1 MSIRRAALWSM
12 GSQYAAF
19 VIQFATSV
27 IISRFFLGPAE
38 VGLFSI
44 ALATALLVAVLQD
57 FGITRFVSGQPGVD
71 AAQIRA
77 ATSVSIL
84 FAWAIALL
92 VAAMAWPVAHFYG
105 DMRLAPLL
113 LIIGASYLISPFA
126 VVPQALM
133 ARAMDYRQLFSVNV
147 SSALAGGITA
157 LSLAAVGYSAAA
169 LAWAMIVQALVRV
182 LIAQR
187 LRPVAIDFRQSLA
200 DLLPVLRFG
209 SASAALCISGAIGM
223 KSQDLVIGRLLGLE
237 SVGLYSR
244 ATALAATLAQLVTG
258 AVNAVFYPAFAR
270 MRDAGEPMGPPY
282 LRVVAGNCAVNWP
295 AMVAMALAAEPI
307 ILMLYG
313 PKWADAASLLK
324 WIALSEIFY
333 VALPLHMDI
342 PILLGRIRSL
352 IWYNAAD
359 TAISVSFLLVAAR
372 WGLEAAAMS
381 RIAYGMVWTLIYGR
395 FLHQLIGF
403 SWSGMLSVYLR
414 SALVTAAT
422 VAPLLAAY
430 AWWRTPATLGFT
442 GLLGCAAAGALCWIA
457 ALFAVRHPGRSE
469 IIAMLTSLTQRPIAA
484 TPAL

>member
-27 IISRFFLGPAE
+27 IISRYFLGPAE

-77 ATSVSIL
+77 ATTVSIL

-92 VAAMAWPVAHFYG
+92 VWVMAWPVAHFYH
-105 DMRLAPLL
+105 DPRLAPLL
-113 LIIGASYLISPFA
+113 LIIGASYIVSPFA

-133 ARAMDYRQLFSVNV
+133 ARAMDYRQLFAVNV
-147 SSALAGGITA
+147 GSAFAGGATA
-157 LSLAAVGYSAAA
+157 LSLAALGYSAAA
-169 LAWAMIVQALVRV
+169 LAWAMIVQALVRM
-182 LIAQR
+182 LIAQS
-187 LRPVAIDFRQSLA
+187 LRPVPIGFRQSMT

-270 MRDAGEPMGPPY
+270 MRDAGEAMGAPY

-307 ILMLYG
+307 VLMLYG

-333 VALPLHMDI
+333 VALPLHMDL
-342 PILLGRIRSL
+342 PILLGRIRTL

-359 TAISVSFLLVAAR
+359 TAISVGFLLIAAR

-381 RIAYGMVWTLIYGR
+381 RIAYGFVWTLIYGR

-403 SWSGMLSVYLR
+403 SWSGMLSVYAR
-414 SALVTAAT
+414 SALVTLAT

-430 AWWRTPATLGFT
+430 HWWRTPATLGFS
-442 GLLGCAAAGALCWIA
+442 GLLLCAAAGGLCWIA
-457 ALFAVRHPGRSE
+457 ALFIVRHPGRAE
-469 IIAMLTSLTQRPIAA
+469 IVAMLASLMQRPVLPTAA
-484 TPAL
+484 P